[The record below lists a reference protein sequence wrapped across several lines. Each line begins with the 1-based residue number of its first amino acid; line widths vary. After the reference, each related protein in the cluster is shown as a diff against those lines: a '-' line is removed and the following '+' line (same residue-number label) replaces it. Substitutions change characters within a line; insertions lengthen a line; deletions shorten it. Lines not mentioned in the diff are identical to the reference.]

1 MTGRARGAGAA
12 QVQIAFLIGSGVVA
26 AAQIG
31 KAIVSVPLIRQDM
44 ATGFDHAGFLVAIF
58 ATLGACAGIGLGA
71 IVTHL
76 GLRRALV
83 GGMSLIAL
91 GNLIGASASGEPMLF
106 VARLVEGIGFFGTV
120 LAIPTMLAR
129 IAADD
134 DRDFVMALWS
144 AYMPAGIMLTLA
156 AGPLLALI
164 GWRNFWLGNAMLAAA
179 CALLLAAYAPTLA
192 PPTARATR
200 HLLLTQIVDVARCRR
215 CWMVASAFF
224 AYSCQI
230 FSLSFALPSLLTAQH
245 GVSLANA
252 GILSALALAA
262 STVGHLASGVSLRL
276 GVPIWVNLAVPFGFF
291 ACADLLIFAG
301 GLPAPVVAA
310 VAALA
315 LCVGGLAPGALYA
328 MAPRVA
334 PNPAALSSTI
344 GLVQQASN
352 LGQFAGPVAL
362 GLWVAH
368 FGWHSVPAIGTPA
381 ALAGL
386 ILAFAI
392 RMFLEPPQSRLSSVI
407 PARAAVAVAPT
418 RGGAAPS

>member
-144 AYMPAGIMLTLA
+144 AYMPAGIMLMLA

-301 GLPAPVVAA
+301 GLPAPLVAA
-310 VAALA
+310 VAGLA